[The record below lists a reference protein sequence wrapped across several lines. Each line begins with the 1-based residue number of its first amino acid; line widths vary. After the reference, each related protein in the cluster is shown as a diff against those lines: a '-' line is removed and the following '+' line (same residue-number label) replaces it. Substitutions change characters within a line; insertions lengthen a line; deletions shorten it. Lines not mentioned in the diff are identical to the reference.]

1 MMPTPTTA
9 ARSKRRS
16 RRRLVRALAGPAV
29 AIWLFAVPVPALAH
43 QIGDSFRSPLPL
55 SVYLLGAAIAVGIS
69 FALAFRTDP
78 VAERPTSPRVRRF
91 PRLARGLLRTL
102 GVVAWLW
109 IIVQTLIIGG
119 SSDAD
124 VSSLFLWVYGWVGL
138 ALVSALIGPI
148 WSWLDPFLTGFD
160 LLAAAVR
167 RLVGARRPGTTWPE
181 RLGHWPAVAFFAFFV
196 WLELVVTGGAGG
208 TNLALALLGYTL
220 LTWAGMAWFGP
231 SRWRRQ
237 AEVFSVW
244 FGLLGRLAPWRTS
257 DDLAAG
263 REPGSLRVV
272 RQPFGRGLVHARWQT
287 DEVVLVAL
295 ATGAVM
301 FDGIS
306 QTVPFFELFGLP
318 SFAGATVLLFGF
330 LSLLVAAVLMVARV
344 AGRVAVGAGLVP
356 IAVGYIT
363 AHYLTFLIGDGQRI
377 LIAISDPFQQGW
389 DLFGTAFWEV
399 SITWLPGAII
409 WLIQLL
415 AVVGGHAVGAWAGHA
430 AAVTQAGP
438 DADRRA
444 LVRRQIPLAVL
455 MVVLTVVTLWSL
467 GQLVVVPPA

>member
-1 MMPTPTTA
+1 M
-9 ARSKRRS
+9 RRS
-16 RRRLVRALAGPAV
+16 ARASARPSPRRLWHPLVMLVV
-29 AIWLFAVPVPALAH
+29 AISLAALPVPVFAH

-55 SVYLLGAAIAVGIS
+55 AVYLLGAAVAVGVS

-78 VAERPTSPRVRRF
+78 VAEHPASRRIRRF
-91 PRLARGLLRTL
+91 PRLARAVLRVI

-109 IIVQTLIIGG
+109 IIVQVLVVGG

-138 ALVSALIGPI
+138 ALASAFLGPV
-148 WSWLDPFLTGFD
+148 WSWLDPFLAGFD
-160 LLAAAVR
+160 VIASAVH
-167 RLVGARRPGTTWPE
+167 RLVGAREPSRTWPG
-181 RLGHWPAVAFFAFFV
+181 RLGHWPAVALFAFFV

-220 LTWAGMAWFGP
+220 LTWAGMAWYGR

-257 DDLAAG
+257 DDLGAG
-263 REPGSLRVV
+263 RQPGSRRIV
-272 RQPFGRGLVHARWQT
+272 RQPFGHGLIHGRWRI

-301 FDGIS
+301 FDGLS
-306 QTVPFFELFGLP
+306 QTMPFFELFGLP
-318 SFAGATVLLFGF
+318 SFAGSTVLLFAF
-330 LSLLVAAVLMVARV
+330 LGLVVGAVVLVSRV
-344 AGRVAVGAGLVP
+344 AGVPAVGAGLVP
-356 IAVGYIT
+356 ISVGYIT
-363 AHYLTFLIGDGQRI
+363 AHYLTFLIADGQRI

-399 SITWLPGAII
+399 SITWLPGAVI
-409 WLIQLL
+409 WLIQIL
-415 AVVGGHAVGAWAGHA
+415 AVVGGHAIGAWAGHA

-438 DADRRA
+438 GADRRQI
-444 LVRRQIPLAVL
+444 VRRQVPLAIL
-455 MVVLTVVTLWSL
+455 MVALTVITLWSL
-467 GQLVVVPPA
+467 GQLVVEPPA

>member
-1 MMPTPTTA
+1 M
-9 ARSKRRS
+9 
-16 RRRLVRALAGPAV
+16 RRLVPPSIRGSRRILARPLAMLGV
-29 AIWLFAVPVPALAH
+29 ATWLAAMPLPVLAH
-43 QIGDSFRSPLPL
+43 QIGDTFRSPLPL
-55 SVYLLGAAIAVGIS
+55 GVYLLGAAIAVGVS
-69 FALAFRTDP
+69 FALAFRTDA
-78 VAERPTSPRVRRF
+78 VIEHPTSLRARRF
-91 PRLARGLLRTL
+91 PRWARAILRAI

-109 IIVQTLIIGG
+109 IIVQVLVVGG

-138 ALVSALIGPI
+138 ALTSAFLGPI
-148 WSWLDPFLTGFD
+148 WSWLDPFLSGFD
-160 LLAAAVR
+160 LMASLVR
-167 RLVGARRPGTTWPE
+167 RIAGRREPSSTWPE
-181 RLGHWPAVAFFAFFV
+181 RAGHWPAVAFFAFFV

-220 LTWAGMAWFGP
+220 LTWIGMAWFGR

-263 REPGSLRVV
+263 REPGSRRVV
-272 RQPFGRGLVHARWQT
+272 RQPFGHGLIHGRWRI

-301 FDGIS
+301 FDGLS
-306 QTVPFFELFGLP
+306 QTMPFFELFGLP
-318 SFAGATVLLFGF
+318 SFAGSTVLLFAF
-330 LSLLVAAVLMVARV
+330 LGIIVGAVVLVSRV
-344 AGRVAVGAGLVP
+344 AGVVAVGAGLVP

-377 LIAISDPFQQGW
+377 LVAISDPFQQGW
-389 DLFGTAFWEV
+389 DLFGTAFWKV
-399 SITWLPGAII
+399 SIAWLPGAVI
-409 WLIQLL
+409 WLIQVL
-415 AVVGGHAVGAWAGHA
+415 AVVGGHAIGAWAGHA

-438 DADRRA
+438 GADRRQI
-444 LVRRQIPLAVL
+444 VRRQIPLAIL
-455 MVVLTVVTLWSL
+455 MVALTVVTLWSL
-467 GQLVVVPPA
+467 GQLIVQPAG